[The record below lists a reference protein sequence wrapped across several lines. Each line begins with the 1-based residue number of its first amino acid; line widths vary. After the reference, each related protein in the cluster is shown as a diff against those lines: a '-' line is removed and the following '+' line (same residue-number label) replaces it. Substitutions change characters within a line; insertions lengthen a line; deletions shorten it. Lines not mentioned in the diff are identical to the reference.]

1 MTPDAADALARA
13 GFSRREF
20 LKWSGALIVTFS
32 AAPETGP
39 SYGVTLSVAAEM
51 ALLTL
56 IVAAA
61 LAVES
66 RAAVDTVD
74 A

>member
-1 MTPDAADALARA
+1 MAV
-13 GFSRREF
+13 
-20 LKWSGALIVTFS
+20 LIV
-32 AAPETGP
+32 
-39 SYGVTLSVAAEM
+39 
-51 ALLTL
+51 

-66 RAAVDTVD
+66 RATVDTVD